1 MNSTLGFEKI
11 FYISL
16 PQCVHTGKSSNFCSI
31 ASRIWIFQVAFADQI
46 TLIHSHI
53 SRTDRQDAMALIAAA
68 SGLSLTREHGVY
80 GSLIHE
86 KARPY
91 GSHYLRNEQLG
102 CWRAHANIWRKIISE
117 NIETALIL
125 EDDVDWDINIRSVF
139 AELSRQMSLQT
150 DFKHLTPKWDRG
162 QVHMNTFQRKGSGWD
177 ILYVGSSSNI
187 PNLNNLPPRYIYQDP
202 EAPEYDKV
210 GRQYRLELEIWGVN
224 TSEQTNSRVVAPSW
238 YPVGALGYAVTR
250 SGAQTLLYNLG
261 GYNGLQSPVDLAMI
275 SLIQNGILDAYTVI
289 PPLITPFWVGGARD
303 SDINEEKYMEEG
315 TERALGSENL
325 RNSARLALAELI
337 KH

>member
-16 PQCVHTGKSSNFCSI
+16 PQYVHTGKSSSSNAFLLPIHPRGLNGFECL
-31 ASRIWIFQVAFADQI
+31 FQSQVLV
-46 TLIHSHI
+46 LINAHI
-53 SRTDRQDAMALIAAA
+53 SRSDRQDAMALIAAA
-68 SGLSLTREHGVY
+68 TGLSLTQEH
-80 GSLIHE
+80 
-86 KARPY
+86 
-91 GSHYLRNEQLG
+91 G

-125 EDDVDWDINIRSVF
+125 EDDVDWDINIRNVF

-150 DFKHLTPKWDRG
+150 DFKQLTPQLVPRPAPY
-162 QVHMNTFQRKGSGWD
+162 GSGWD

-202 EAPEYDKV
+202 NAPEYDQV

-224 TSEQTNSRVVAPSW
+224 TSEQTNPRVVATSW

-303 SDINEEKYMEEG
+303 SDINEEKYTEEG
-315 TERALGSENL
+315 SERVLGSENL
-325 RNSARLALAELI
+325 KNSARLALADLI

>member
-1 MNSTLGFEKI
+1 
-11 FYISL
+11 
-16 PQCVHTGKSSNFCSI
+16 
-31 ASRIWIFQVAFADQI
+31 
-46 TLIHSHI
+46 
-53 SRTDRQDAMALIAAA
+53 MALIAAA
-68 SGLSLTREHGVY
+68 TGLSLTQEHGVY

-102 CWRAHANIWRKIISE
+102 CWRAHANIWGKIISE
-117 NIETALIL
+117 NTETALIL
-125 EDDVDWDINIRSVF
+125 EDDVDWDINVRNVF
-139 AELSRQMSLQT
+139 AELSRQMSLQK
-150 DFKHLTPKWDRG
+150 DFKQLTPQMGPRPAPY
-162 QVHMNTFQRKGSGWD
+162 GSGWD

-187 PNLNNLPPRYIYQDP
+187 PNLNNLPPHYIYQDP
-202 EAPEYDKV
+202 NAPEYGQV

-224 TSEQTNSRVVAPSW
+224 TSEHTNSRVVAPSW

-275 SLIQNGILDAYTVI
+275 SLIQKGILDAYTVI

-303 SDINEEKYMEEG
+303 SDINEEKYTEKQSERVLEE
-315 TERALGSENL
+315 
-325 RNSARLALAELI
+325 SA
-337 KH
+337 

>member
-1 MNSTLGFEKI
+1 MT
-11 FYISL
+11 
-16 PQCVHTGKSSNFCSI
+16 
-31 ASRIWIFQVAFADQI
+31 
-46 TLIHSHI
+46 
-53 SRTDRQDAMALIAAA
+53 LIAAA
-68 SGLSLTREHGVY
+68 SGLSLTPEHGIY

-125 EDDVDWDINIRSVF
+125 EDDVDWDINIRHVF
-139 AELSRQMSLQT
+139 AELSHQMSLQK
-150 DFKHLTPKWDRG
+150 DFRQLTPRAEPRPAPYGMLKFMRFLIDVLLLTKNL
-162 QVHMNTFQRKGSGWD
+162 QPEGSGWD
-177 ILYVGSSSNI
+177 VLYVGSSSNI
-187 PNLNNLPPRYIYQDP
+187 PNLYNLPPCYIYQDP
-202 EAPEYDKV
+202 NAPEFDKL
-210 GRQYRLELEIWGVN
+210 GRSYKLELEVWGVN

-250 SGAQTLLYNLG
+250 SAAQTLLYNLG
-261 GYNGLQSPVDLAMI
+261 GYQGLQSPVDLAMI
-275 SLIQNGILDAYTVI
+275 SMIQRGILDAYTVI

-303 SDINEEKYMEEG
+303 SDINEKKYTEERCEK
-315 TERALGSENL
+315 RVLGSENL
-325 RNSARLALAELI
+325 KNSARLALAGLI